1 MNIVLMILDI
11 HRMLCIYRALK
22 RFFQYKNRSR
32 PDMVVGN
39 DEKINID
46 FYKQIWN
53 YLKDKRPGILN
64 KLKEIGKRKI
74 SSF

>member
-46 FYKQIWN
+46 FYK
-53 YLKDKRPGILN
+53 
-64 KLKEIGKRKI
+64 
-74 SSF
+74 